1 MMSTVGGGPQS
12 AKYLTQH
19 SVWRRSRV
27 LFDGLQR
34 SRIQMNRSAVSASL
48 VFVLSLMVVAL
59 AGCQPAAPETNRNA
73 PIAAATPARETFDAA
88 AIQAE
93 VLKIERDWFKAG
105 ETHDVEAMR
114 RIVAD
119 DAVLVYPDGSTGTK
133 ADELRIAESKAIT
146 VEGWEMLD
154 PKVTVM
160 SADSAFITGRSV
172 IRKGTYK
179 VPNRKTPI
187 DISGEY
193 RFLDVYARRNG
204 TWQVVA
210 SQATNVTAPTP
221 AASPTASPAASAPP
235 SPPRPSPTATRT
247 P

>member
-1 MMSTVGGGPQS
+1 MDLKGVE
-12 AKYLTQH
+12 
-19 SVWRRSRV
+19 
-27 LFDGLQR
+27 
-34 SRIQMNRSAVSASL
+34 IQMNRSVVSVAL
-48 VFVLSLMVVAL
+48 VFVMSLMITAL
-59 AGCQPAAPETNRNA
+59 TGCQPATPETNRNA
-73 PIAAATPARETFDAA
+73 NVTAAPVKETVDVA

-93 VLKIERDWFKAG
+93 VLKLEREWFKAG

-119 DAVLVYPDGSTGTK
+119 EAVLVYPDGTTGTK

-154 PKVTVM
+154 PKVTVL

-172 IRKGTYK
+172 IKKGTYK
-179 VPNRKTPI
+179 IPNRKPI

-193 RFLDVYARRNG
+193 RFLDVYARRNN
-204 TWQVVA
+204 TWQVIA
-210 SQATNVTAPTP
+210 SQATNVTAPP
-221 AASPTASPAASAPP
+221 APVASPSPSG
-235 SPPRPSPTATRT
+235 TRT

>member
-1 MMSTVGGGPQS
+1 
-12 AKYLTQH
+12 
-19 SVWRRSRV
+19 
-27 LFDGLQR
+27 
-34 SRIQMNRSAVSASL
+34 MNRSAVSVAL
-48 VFVLSLMVVAL
+48 VFVISLITMTF
-59 AGCQPAAPETNRNA
+59 AGCQPAAQETNRNA
-73 PIAAATPARETFDAA
+73 TATTSPAQERFDPA

-93 VLKIERDWFKAG
+93 VLRLEREWNKAG

-114 RIVAD
+114 RIVAE
-119 DAVLVYPDGSTGTK
+119 DAVLTYPDGSTGTK
-133 ADELRIAESKAIT
+133 ADELRIAETKAIT

-154 PKVTVM
+154 PKVTVL

-172 IRKGTYK
+172 IKKGTYK
-179 VPNRKTPI
+179 VPNGKPI

-210 SQATNVTAPTP
+210 SQATNVTAPPPAPSP
-221 AASPTASPAASAPP
+221 AASPAA
-235 SPPRPSPTATRT
+235 TKT

>member
-1 MMSTVGGGPQS
+1 MNKSVVST
-12 AKYLTQH
+12 A
-19 SVWRRSRV
+19 
-27 LFDGLQR
+27 
-34 SRIQMNRSAVSASL
+34 L
-48 VFVLSLMVVAL
+48 VFVMSLIVVAL
-59 AGCQPAAPETNRNA
+59 AGCQPAPQETNRNA
-73 PIAAATPARETFDAA
+73 TATASPAQERFDPA

-105 ETHDVEAMR
+105 ETHDVEAMK

-119 DAVLVYPDGSTGTK
+119 DAMLVYPDGTTGTK
-133 ADELRIAESKAIT
+133 ADEVRIAESKAIT
-146 VEGWEMLD
+146 VEGWEMLE
-154 PKVTVM
+154 PKVTVL

-172 IRKGTYK
+172 IKKGTYK
-179 VPNRKTPI
+179 IPNRKTPI

-210 SQATNVTAPTP
+210 SQATNVTA
-221 AASPTASPAASAPP
+221 APP
-235 SPPRPSPTATRT
+235 APSPTATAS

>member
-1 MMSTVGGGPQS
+1 
-12 AKYLTQH
+12 
-19 SVWRRSRV
+19 
-27 LFDGLQR
+27 
-34 SRIQMNRSAVSASL
+34 MNRSAVSVAL
-48 VFVLSLMVVAL
+48 VFVLSVIVVAL
-59 AGCQPAAPETNRNA
+59 MGCQPAVDTNRNA
-73 PIAAATPARETFDAA
+73 TATAPATPAPRETFDTA

-133 ADELRIAESKAIT
+133 ADEVRIAESKAIT
-146 VEGWEMLD
+146 VEGWEMLE
-154 PKVTVM
+154 PKVTVL
-160 SADSAFITGRSV
+160 SADSAFISGRSV
-172 IRKGTYK
+172 IKKGTYK

-221 AASPTASPAASAPP
+221 AASPSPSPAASIRAS
-235 SPPRPSPTATRT
+235 SPAASPTATRT